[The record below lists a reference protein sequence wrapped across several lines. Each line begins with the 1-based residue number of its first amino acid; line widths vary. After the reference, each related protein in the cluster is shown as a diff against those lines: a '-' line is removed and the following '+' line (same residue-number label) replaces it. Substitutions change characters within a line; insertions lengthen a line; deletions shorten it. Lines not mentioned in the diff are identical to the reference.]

1 MSFAIK
7 WKYEHFQQQ
16 RVTEKLFSQRY
27 QNFDFARRTA
37 DNTFWEHRVGGVLIA
52 RVSAEVVRSRKTKT
66 DATQTDVFEFGQ

>member
-27 QNFDFARRTA
+27 KNFDFARRTA
-37 DNTFWEHRVGGVLIA
+37 DNTFWEYRVGGVLIA
-52 RVSAEVVRSRKTKT
+52 RVSAEVVHLHKTKT
-66 DATQTDVFEFGQ
+66 DAAQTDVFEFG